1 MRWLFLLLTNQLA
14 QPIVDSVMP
23 IALQNI
29 NIMDSRGMII
39 ASGHTHR
46 INTFHKGAKD
56 VINSAQ
62 TVEIYPSD
70 LEQYTGSLPGL
81 NMPIILNAKVIG
93 VVGIS
98 GHPDQVRDLAR
109 MVKMV
114 TELILQQ
121 EVMQEE
127 IRSQSQLR
135 ENFATLL
142 LSDHATMSHDKL
154 LQTGKLLKFDMD
166 LPRLVFVLDGK
177 PLLDLAFAAFGLSD
191 LVSSR
196 ARENIIQLISNLPY
210 INSQDLVVFIEDKL
224 IILKHFE
231 TNGTKVPYKTWGLE
245 LCKRLNPTNIPLK
258 LGVGSLVMHY
268 TALSQ
273 SYQEALF
280 VLHGDNDIN
289 SIPSIYDFDVLSAY
303 LLQKLNIMTP
313 CQPLQFLKGKL
324 DENLIRKYDMKNTV
338 SHLLHHNLSITN
350 TAKSL
355 FIHRN
360 TLLFR
365 LAKLKDVT
373 GLDPCHFLNHA
384 FLCKI
389 IFE

>member
-1 MRWLFLLLTNQLA
+1 MLLTSQLA

-29 NIMDSRGMII
+29 NIMDSQGMII

-56 VINSAQ
+56 VISSAQ
-62 TVEIYPSD
+62 TVEIYPND

-81 NMPIILNAKVIG
+81 NMPIVLNDQVIG

-98 GHPDQVRDLAR
+98 GHPDEVRALAR

-114 TELILQQ
+114 TELILEQ
-121 EVMQEE
+121 EVTQEE
-127 IRSQSQLR
+127 IRSQFQLR
-135 ENFATLL
+135 ENFATIL
-142 LSDHATMSHDKL
+142 LSDHATSSHDKL
-154 LQTGKLLKFDMD
+154 VTTAKLLKFELN
-166 LPRLVFVLDGK
+166 LPRLVLVIDTK
-177 PLLDLAFAAFGLSD
+177 PLLNLAFTTYGQND

-196 ARENIIQLISNLPY
+196 AKENIVQLISNPPY
-210 INSQDLVVFIEDKL
+210 VNSQDLVVFIEDKL
-224 IILKHFE
+224 IILKYFE
-231 TNGTKVPYKTWGLE
+231 PKTVETLYKKWGLD
-245 LCKRLNPTNIPLK
+245 LLKQLNPSNVLLNVGI
-258 LGVGSLVMHY
+258 GSLVMKY

-280 VLHGDNDIN
+280 VLHGDHGPN
-289 SIPSIYDFDVLSAY
+289 SINSIYDFHILAAY
-303 LLQKLNIMTP
+303 LLKKLRINEP
-313 CQPLQFLKGKL
+313 CQSLESIKEKL
-324 DENLIRKYDMKNTV
+324 DTNLTRKYDMKNTV
-338 SHLLHHNLSITN
+338 IHLLNNDLSITN

-355 FIHRN
+355 YIHRN

-365 LAKLKDVT
+365 LGKLKDAT
-373 GLDPCHFLNHA
+373 GLDPCRFLNHA

>member
-1 MRWLFLLLTNQLA
+1 MLLTNQLA

-56 VINSAQ
+56 VISSAQ

-81 NMPIILNAKVIG
+81 NMPIVLNDQVIG

-98 GHPDQVRDLAR
+98 GHPDEVRALAR

-127 IRSQSQLR
+127 IRSQFQLR

-142 LSDHATMSHDKL
+142 LSEHANSNHDKL
-154 LQTGKLLKFDMD
+154 LKTGKLLKFDLD
-166 LPRLVFVLDGK
+166 LPRLVFVIDSK
-177 PLLDLAFAAFGLSD
+177 PLLDLAYDTYGLND

-196 ARENIIQLISNLPY
+196 ARENIVQLISNLPHTT
-210 INSQDLVVFIEDKL
+210 SQDLVVFIEDKL

-231 TNGTKVPYKTWGLE
+231 TKTSESLYKTWGSALLE
-245 LCKRLNPTNIPLK
+245 RLNPANVMVK
-258 LGVGSLVMHY
+258 LGLGSLVIHY

-280 VLHGDNDIN
+280 VLHRDNSPN
-289 SIPSIYDFDVLSAY
+289 TLPSIYDFDILSAY
-303 LLQKLNIMTP
+303 LLTKLNLIEP
-313 CQPLQFLKGKL
+313 CQPLEVIKEKL
-324 DENLIRKYDMKNTV
+324 DENLTRKYDMKNTII
-338 SHLLHHNLSITN
+338 HLLHNNLSITN

-365 LAKLKDVT
+365 LSKLKDAT
-373 GLDPCHFLNHA
+373 GLDPCRFLNHA

>member
-1 MRWLFLLLTNQLA
+1 MLLTTQLA

-56 VINSAQ
+56 VIHSGQ
-62 TVEIYPSD
+62 TVEIFPND
-70 LEQYTGSLPGL
+70 LQKYTGSLPGL
-81 NMPIILNAKVIG
+81 NMPIVLKEQVIG

-98 GHPDQVRDLAR
+98 GHPDEVRALAR

-114 TELILQQ
+114 TELILEQ

-127 IRSQSQLR
+127 IRSQLQLR

-142 LSDHATMSHDKL
+142 LSDHASSHHDKL
-154 LQTGKLLKFDMD
+154 LTTAKLLKFELN
-166 LPRLVFVLDGK
+166 LPRLVFVINSE
-177 PLLDLAFAAFGLSD
+177 PLLKLAFATYGQND

-196 ARENIIQLISNLPY
+196 TRENIIQLISNSPH

-231 TNGTKVPYKTWGLE
+231 TKAPENLHKTWGSALV
-245 LCKRLNPTNIPLK
+245 KQLNPNNVLLTSGL
-258 LGVGSLVMHY
+258 GSLVINY
-268 TALSQ
+268 TALNQ
-273 SYQEALF
+273 SYQESLF
-280 VLHGDNDIN
+280 ILHTDSSKNTI
-289 SIPSIYDFDVLSAY
+289 SSIYDVDILSAY
-303 LLQKLNIMTP
+303 LLTKLNISKD
-313 CQPLQFLKGKL
+313 CQPLQIIKEKF
-324 DENLIRKYDMKNTV
+324 DTNLTRKYDMKNTV
-338 SHLLHHNLSITN
+338 LHLLTNNLSITN
-350 TAKSL
+350 TSKSL
-355 FIHRN
+355 YIHRN

-365 LAKLKDVT
+365 LDKLKDAT
-373 GLDPCHFLNHA
+373 GLDPCHSLNHA

-389 IFE
+389 IFQH

>member
-1 MRWLFLLLTNQLA
+1 
-14 QPIVDSVMP
+14 
-23 IALQNI
+23 
-29 NIMDSRGMII
+29 MDNRGIII

-46 INTFHKGAKD
+46 INTFHQGAKA
-56 VINSAQ
+56 VIHSAQ

-70 LEQYTGSLPGL
+70 LEHYTGALPGL
-81 NMPIILNAKVIG
+81 NMPIVLNDQVIG

-98 GHPDQVRDLAR
+98 GHPDEVRNLAR

-142 LSDHATMSHDKL
+142 LSDHADMNHDKL
-154 LQTGKLLKFDMD
+154 LQTGKLLKFELD
-166 LPRLVFVLDGK
+166 LPRLVFVLDSK
-177 PLLDLAFAAFGLSD
+177 PLLDLAFTTYGLND

-196 ARENIIQLISNLPY
+196 ARDNLIQLISAPPY
-210 INSQDLVVFIEDKL
+210 INDQDLVVFIEDKL
-224 IILKHFE
+224 IILKHFKE
-231 TNGTKVPYKTWGLE
+231 KDTIASYKAWGQIL
-245 LCKRLNPTNIPLK
+245 LKKLNPTNISLK
-258 LGVGSLVMHY
+258 LGIGSLVMHY
-268 TALSQ
+268 TALSH

-280 VLHGDNDIN
+280 ILQGDNDTN
-289 SIPSIYDFDVLSAY
+289 SIPNIYDFDILSAY
-303 LLQKLNIMTP
+303 LLQKLNTIEP
-313 CQPLQFLKGKL
+313 CTALEFFRDKL

-338 SHLLHHNLSITN
+338 SHLLQNNLSITH

-365 LAKLKDVT
+365 LSKLKDAT
-373 GLDPCHFLNHA
+373 GLDPCRFLNHA

-389 IFE
+389 IFK

>member
-1 MRWLFLLLTNQLA
+1 
-14 QPIVDSVMP
+14 MP

-29 NIMDSRGMII
+29 NIMDSQGMII

-56 VINSAQ
+56 VIHSGQ
-62 TVEIYPSD
+62 TVEIFPKD

-81 NMPIILNAKVIG
+81 NMPIVLNDQVIG

-98 GHPDQVRDLAR
+98 GHPDEVRNLAR

-121 EVMQEE
+121 EVLQEE
-127 IRSQSQLR
+127 IRSQFQLR

-142 LSDHATMSHDKL
+142 LSDHATSNHDKL
-154 LQTGKLLKFDMD
+154 VKTGALLKFQLD
-166 LPRLVFVLDGK
+166 LPRLVFVIHSQ
-177 PLLDLAFAAFGLSD
+177 PLLDMAFDTYGLND

-196 ARENIIQLISNLPY
+196 AKENLIQLISVPPY
-210 INSQDLVVFIEDKL
+210 ITDQDLVVFIENKL

-231 TNGTKVPYKTWGLE
+231 TNLPETLYKKWASDLLE
-245 LCKRLNPTNIPLK
+245 RLNPSNIL
-258 LGVGSLVMHY
+258 LQQGVGSLAAHY
-268 TALSQ
+268 TGLSQ

-280 VLHGDNDIN
+280 SLHRDNKQN
-289 SIPSIYDFDVLSAY
+289 PIPSIYDFDILSAY
-303 LLQKLNIMTP
+303 LLKKLDTSTL
-313 CQPLQFLKGKL
+313 CHPLQLIQEKL
-324 DENLIRKYDMKNTV
+324 DLNLTRKYDMKNTV
-338 SHLLHHNLSITN
+338 IHLLNNNLSITD

-355 FIHRN
+355 YIHRN

-365 LAKLKDVT
+365 LNKLKDAT
-373 GLDPCHFLNHA
+373 GLDPCRFLNHA

-389 IFE
+389 IFEQPLR

>member
-1 MRWLFLLLTNQLA
+1 MLLTSQLA

-29 NIMDSRGMII
+29 NIMDSHGMII

-56 VINSAQ
+56 VIHSGQ
-62 TVEIYPSD
+62 TVEIFPKD

-81 NMPIILNAKVIG
+81 NMPIVLNDQVIG

-98 GHPDQVRDLAR
+98 GHPDEVRDLAR

-121 EVMQEE
+121 EVLQEE
-127 IRSQSQLR
+127 IRSQFQLR

-142 LSDHATMSHDKL
+142 LSDHASSNHDKL
-154 LQTGKLLKFDMD
+154 VKTGALLKFQLD
-166 LPRLVFVLDGK
+166 LPRLVFVIDSQ
-177 PLLDLAFAAFGLSD
+177 PLLDMAFDTYGLND

-196 ARENIIQLISNLPY
+196 ARENLIQIISMPPY
-210 INSQDLVVFIEDKL
+210 IEGQDLVVFIENKL

-231 TNGTKVPYKTWGLE
+231 NKALETLYKKWASDLLE
-245 LCKRLNPTNIPLK
+245 RLNPCNILLQ
-258 LGVGSLVMHY
+258 LGMGSLAAHY
-268 TALSQ
+268 TGLSQ

-280 VLHGDNDIN
+280 SLHGDSSKNG
-289 SIPSIYDFDVLSAY
+289 IPSIYDFDILSAY
-303 LLQKLNIMTP
+303 LLKKLDTNTL
-313 CQPLQFLKGKL
+313 CQPLELIKEKL
-324 DENLIRKYDMKNTV
+324 DSNLTRKYDMKNTV
-338 SHLLHHNLSITN
+338 IHLLNNNLSITN
-350 TAKSL
+350 TSKSL
-355 FIHRN
+355 YIHRN

-365 LAKLKDVT
+365 LNKLKDAT
-373 GLDPCHFLNHA
+373 GLDPCRFLNHA

-389 IFE
+389 IFEQPLR